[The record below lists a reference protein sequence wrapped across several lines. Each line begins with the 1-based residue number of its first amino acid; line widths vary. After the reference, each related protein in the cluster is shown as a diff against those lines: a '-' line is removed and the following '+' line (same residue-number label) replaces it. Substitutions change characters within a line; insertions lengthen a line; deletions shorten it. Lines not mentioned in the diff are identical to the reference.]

1 MHDDDARDIIY
12 NGGTALLMGAWLW
25 LGIFLAVRPFF

>member
-1 MHDDDARDIIY
+1 MPSNARVIIY
-12 NGGTALLMGAWLW
+12 NGGTAFLVGAWLW